1 MLTATESELLNA
13 AMGYISLNSWRVF
26 PARSKRPLVKW
37 KSQATRDPR
46 LVKEWWGN
54 KFPGAEISLAIPAG
68 LLVVDVDPRANG
80 VTPTGLPP
88 TRTATTPQGGWHHYF
103 SVPVDAAFVGHYGQG
118 VDLKAGGKSYVL
130 LPPTTGYAWVGTR
143 RIAALPNDVL
153 NDITRGPVA
162 RREVSVSGESRYLP
176 WETAT
181 RYGEVALE
189 NQVKA
194 VRQAR
199 NGERNNELFRATC
212 AIARLVAGG
221 ELQEDYAMRALYDV
235 ALETGLDQLEVVR
248 TMESAVPRGL
258 AEPRRA
264 N

>member
-1 MLTATESELLNA
+1 MSTKMVVAALGYAAT
-13 AMGYISLNSWRVF
+13 NSWRVF
-26 PARSKRPLVKW
+26 PTKDKKPLVRW
-37 KSQATRDPR
+37 KTAASRDPR
-46 LVKEWWGN
+46 IIREWWR
-54 KFPGAEISLAIPAG
+54 KFPDAEISLAIPAG

-103 SVPVDAAFVGHYGQG
+103 SVPVDATFVGHYGQG
-118 VDLKAGGKSYVL
+118 VDLKAGDKSYVL
-130 LPPTTGYAWVGTR
+130 LPPTPGYEWVPGTR
-143 RIAALPNDVL
+143 RIAALPDDIL
-153 NDITRGPVA
+153 NDITRGPVE
-162 RREVSVSGESRYLP
+162 RQEVSVSGPIMVSYLP
-176 WETAT
+176 WENAT

-189 NQVKA
+189 NQVEA

-235 ALETGLDQLEVVR
+235 ALEAGLDQLEVVR